1 MEENYATVTE
11 LPGNKGSKEQLAR
24 LYQRYHFAL
33 QFSKEKD
40 VLEVACGG
48 GLGLG
53 YLAKSAKKVVGGDID
68 KNILMIPLEHYKGR
82 NKIEIKEFDAQ
93 QLPFEDKS
101 FDVVILY
108 EAIYYLTKPEHFV
121 SEAQRIL
128 RDNGVLLV
136 CTPNKD
142 WADFNPSPYS
152 TKYFSAPELH
162 SLLSKKFSKV
172 ELFGAFSVT
181 NKGGIK
187 SRLTSFI
194 KRTAI
199 SLNLMPKT
207 MKGKAIFKRIFFGQ
221 LIALPPEIEEGLA
234 DYSPPIPISSDRPN
248 SEYKV
253 LFSVA
258 FV

>member
-1 MEENYATVTE
+1 MAEDYTTVTE
-11 LPGNKGSKEQLAR
+11 LPGSRITKEQLER
-24 LYQRYHFAL
+24 LYQRYRFAL
-33 QFSKEKD
+33 QFCKDKE

-48 GLGLG
+48 GMGLG
-53 YLAKSAKKVVGGDID
+53 YLAKVAKKVIGGDVD
-68 KNILMIPLEHYKGR
+68 KNILQHPIDHYKGR
-82 NKIEIKEFDAQ
+82 EEIEIREFDAQ
-93 QLPFEDKS
+93 NIPFEDNS
-101 FDVVILY
+101 FDVVIFY
-108 EAIYYLTKPEHFV
+108 EAIYYLAKPEKFV
-121 SEAQRIL
+121 SEAHRIL
-128 RDNGVLLV
+128 KDKGVLLI
-136 CTPNKD
+136 CTVNKD

-152 TKYFSAPELH
+152 TKYFSAPELY
-162 SLLSKKFSKV
+162 SLMNNRFSKV

-181 NKGGIK
+181 NEGGIK
-187 SRLTSFI
+187 NRLTSSI

-207 MKGKAIFKRIFFGQ
+207 MKAKAIFKRLFFGK

-234 DYSPPIPISSDRPN
+234 DYSPPIPISGDHSN

>member
-1 MEENYATVTE
+1 MEGYITVTE
-11 LPGNKGSKEQLAR
+11 VPGVKASKEQIAR
-24 LYQRYHFAL
+24 MYQRYHFSSS
-33 QFSKEKD
+33 FCKGKK
-40 VLEVACGG
+40 VLEVACGAG
-48 GLGLG
+48 MGLG
-53 YLAKSAKKVVGGDID
+53 YLKRFAKKVVGGDID
-68 KNILMIPLEHYKGR
+68 DKILEFAKKQYAVRKD
-82 NKIEIKEFDAQ
+82 IEVKKFDAHS
-93 QLPFEDKS
+93 LPFSDKS

-108 EAIYYLTKPEHFV
+108 EAIYYLAQPEKFV
-121 SEAQRIL
+121 SEARRVL
-128 RDNGVLLV
+128 KENGVLLV
-136 CTPNKD
+136 CSPNKD

-152 TKYFSAPELH
+152 TKYFSASELH

-187 SRLTSFI
+187 NRLTSFI
-194 KRTAI
+194 KKTAI
-199 SLNLMPKT
+199 SLHLMPKT
-207 MKGKAIFKRIFFGQ
+207 MKVKAIFKRLFFGR
-221 LIALPPEIEEGLA
+221 LITLPPEIEEGLA